1 MKKISKLL
9 ACGCLAGAMVAGGF
23 ALSSCSSWTTTVSQG
38 EYKYE
43 NPWSAGSY
51 YGVKVSVE
59 VQTDEN
65 GDRIRSVT
73 IEDSDYT
80 QASEGWEGRDNYLE
94 NEQTLLNAYRGKY
107 VADVLAMKVTTD
119 YQGQPSEVSDD
130 SVLITDAT
138 QSSGRLLLAVQD
150 ALCNFG
156 YSVFEGEYH
165 YPNAWDDTAP
175 DYGIRVRVVMKGNVV
190 RKVAVISSGYTEVSS
205 GWDGKDTWTNNLEG
219 LLSSYVGKTKT
230 QILDQTVTVSS
241 GGQPDSVSDDS
252 YVITGATQG
261 SGRLLLAVQ
270 NALDPS
276 GAQTTKVYTGEYH
289 YANAWDSSAPDYG
302 IRVAV
307 KVKGGYIL
315 SVEVLDSDYVEV
327 SEGWENANLWNDG
340 LSNLLSKYAGK
351 TVQEVLAVEVTTSES
366 TPGQPEDISDQQ
378 YVIAGATQGSGRLML
393 AVQNALSML
402 ASESGDNGG
411 SEEPENPYVG
421 WDYNEYIDA
430 ATTYEVNSDG
440 SVTYNIVTTSYGYAE
455 AFTIEITVANGEISQ
470 YSILTNGSTGGFESS
485 MSAIANN
492 MVGQTLEQLQ
502 DYLEGDEIQTG
513 ATYSNT
519 LCVNAGLFA
528 LANFE
533 AAGGSSGGEQPDP
546 DPDPDPD
553 EPEDTNTTTG
563 PFVSWSYNQYIS
575 SQTTVRSDYFG
586 NAIYNIVTTSN
597 GHAQPFE
604 INIVVNDQKVIVVY
618 EIVTNGSTSDHF
630 AGIMSSVA
638 KNMVGKNQAD
648 LEEILQLNN
657 SSADDQI
664 NTGATL
670 SNVLCINA
678 GLFAV
683 SNYDIASADEFI
695 GEYKYENAWVPGSYY
710 GIRVSVR
717 VKDGVIVAVNE
728 VASDYTS
735 VTDSWANKD
744 IWVNNIESLLKAYQ
758 GKTVEEI
765 LDASVTVDASG
776 QPSAVSDAELMIS
789 GATQGSGRLLLAVQ
803 NALSVIEDNYARTFV
818 GEYHYANPWAPTAP
832 DYGIR
837 VAVTVKGEDIV
848 NVEVLESDY
857 TEVSDGWNNANLW
870 NDGLEGLLTA
880 YESKTVE
887 EVLAAYVTAQADG
900 QPNVVSDADL
910 MITGATQGSG
920 RLLLAVQNALDPT
933 GANTTKVYTGE
944 YKYENTWVPGS
955 YYGIKVAVTVKG
967 ETILKVEVLDSD
979 YTEVTDSWEDKDI
992 WINNL
997 DSLLAAYEG
1006 KTVAEIFDV
1015 DVTVDGNGQ
1024 PTAVS
1029 DSELMI
1035 SGATQ
1040 GSGRLMLAV
1049 QNALSLLNPNP
1060 DEPEEPEEPENPYA
1074 DWQYNEYIDAAT
1086 TYTANSD
1093 GSVTYNIV
1101 TTANAP
1107 ANAFEITITVADG
1120 AITEYDITVNGS
1132 TSDHFAEIMSSV
1144 AKNMVGQTLEQLEAY
1159 LEGDEIQSGAT
1170 RSNELCVNAGLFAL
1184 ANVDKA
1190 TAAE

>member
-23 ALSSCSSWTTTVSQG
+23 ALSSCSAWTTTVSQG

-205 GWDGKDTWTNNLEG
+205 GWDGQATWTDNLEG

-230 QILDQTVTVSS
+230 QILDETVTVSS
-241 GGQPDSVSDDS
+241 GGQPDSVSNDS

-411 SEEPENPYVG
+411 SEEPKNPYVG

-440 SVTYNIVTTSYGYAE
+440 SVTYNIS
-455 AFTIEITVANGEISQ
+455 
-470 YSILTNGSTGGFESS
+470 
-485 MSAIANN
+485 
-492 MVGQTLEQLQ
+492 
-502 DYLEGDEIQTG
+502 
-513 ATYSNT
+513 
-519 LCVNAGLFA
+519 
-528 LANFE
+528 
-533 AAGGSSGGEQPDP
+533 
-546 DPDPDPD
+546 
-553 EPEDTNTTTG
+553 
-563 PFVSWSYNQYIS
+563 
-575 SQTTVRSDYFG
+575 
-586 NAIYNIVTTSN
+586 
-597 GHAQPFE
+597 
-604 INIVVNDQKVIVVY
+604 
-618 EIVTNGSTSDHF
+618 
-630 AGIMSSVA
+630 
-638 KNMVGKNQAD
+638 
-648 LEEILQLNN
+648 
-657 SSADDQI
+657 
-664 NTGATL
+664 
-670 SNVLCINA
+670 
-678 GLFAV
+678 
-683 SNYDIASADEFI
+683 
-695 GEYKYENAWVPGSYY
+695 
-710 GIRVSVR
+710 
-717 VKDGVIVAVNE
+717 
-728 VASDYTS
+728 
-735 VTDSWANKD
+735 
-744 IWVNNIESLLKAYQ
+744 
-758 GKTVEEI
+758 
-765 LDASVTVDASG
+765 
-776 QPSAVSDAELMIS
+776 
-789 GATQGSGRLLLAVQ
+789 
-803 NALSVIEDNYARTFV
+803 
-818 GEYHYANPWAPTAP
+818 
-832 DYGIR
+832 
-837 VAVTVKGEDIV
+837 
-848 NVEVLESDY
+848 
-857 TEVSDGWNNANLW
+857 
-870 NDGLEGLLTA
+870 TA
-880 YESKTVE
+880 Y
-887 EVLAAYVTAQADG
+887 
-900 QPNVVSDADL
+900 
-910 MITGATQGSG
+910 
-920 RLLLAVQNALDPT
+920 
-933 GANTTKVYTGE
+933 
-944 YKYENTWVPGS
+944 
-955 YYGIKVAVTVKG
+955 
-967 ETILKVEVLDSD
+967 
-979 YTEVTDSWEDKDI
+979 
-992 WINNL
+992 
-997 DSLLAAYEG
+997 
-1006 KTVAEIFDV
+1006 
-1015 DVTVDGNGQ
+1015 
-1024 PTAVS
+1024 
-1029 DSELMI
+1029 
-1035 SGATQ
+1035 
-1040 GSGRLMLAV
+1040 
-1049 QNALSLLNPNP
+1049 
-1060 DEPEEPEEPENPYA
+1060 
-1074 DWQYNEYIDAAT
+1074 
-1086 TYTANSD
+1086 
-1093 GSVTYNIV
+1093 
-1101 TTANAP
+1101 
-1107 ANAFEITITVADG
+1107 
-1120 AITEYDITVNGS
+1120 
-1132 TSDHFAEIMSSV
+1132 
-1144 AKNMVGQTLEQLEAY
+1144 
-1159 LEGDEIQSGAT
+1159 
-1170 RSNELCVNAGLFAL
+1170 
-1184 ANVDKA
+1184 
-1190 TAAE
+1190 

>member
-23 ALSSCSSWTTTVSQG
+23 ALSSCSTWTTTVSQG

-205 GWDGKDTWTNNLEG
+205 GWDGQATWTDNLEG

-230 QILDQTVTVSS
+230 QILDETVTVSS
-241 GGQPDSVSDDS
+241 GGQPDSVSNDS

-533 AAGGSSGGEQPDP
+533 AAGGSSGGEQPDS
-546 DPDPDPD
+546 DPDPD

-563 PFVSWSYNQYIS
+563 PFVNWSYNQYIS

-604 INIVVNDQKVIVVY
+604 INIVVNDQKVIVDY

-870 NDGLEGLLTA
+870 NDGLEGLLAA

-887 EVLAAYVTAQADG
+887 EVLTAYVTAQADG
-900 QPNVVSDADL
+900 QPNVVSDSDL
-910 MITGATQGSG
+910 MIT
-920 RLLLAVQNALDPT
+920 
-933 GANTTKVYTGE
+933 
-944 YKYENTWVPGS
+944 
-955 YYGIKVAVTVKG
+955 
-967 ETILKVEVLDSD
+967 
-979 YTEVTDSWEDKDI
+979 
-992 WINNL
+992 
-997 DSLLAAYEG
+997 
-1006 KTVAEIFDV
+1006 
-1015 DVTVDGNGQ
+1015 
-1024 PTAVS
+1024 
-1029 DSELMI
+1029 
-1035 SGATQ
+1035 GATQ

-1086 TYTANSD
+1086 TYTANDD

-1120 AITEYDITVNGS
+1120 AITEYEITVNGS
-1132 TSDHFAEIMSSV
+1132 TSDHFAEIMSTV

>member
-23 ALSSCSSWTTTVSQG
+23 ALSSCSAWTTTVSQG

-205 GWDGKDTWTNNLEG
+205 GWDGQATWTGNLDG

-230 QILDQTVTVSS
+230 KILDETVTVSS

-378 YVIAGATQGSGRLML
+378 YVIAGATQGSGRL
-393 AVQNALSML
+393 
-402 ASESGDNGG
+402 
-411 SEEPENPYVG
+411 
-421 WDYNEYIDA
+421 
-430 ATTYEVNSDG
+430 
-440 SVTYNIVTTSYGYAE
+440 
-455 AFTIEITVANGEISQ
+455 
-470 YSILTNGSTGGFESS
+470 
-485 MSAIANN
+485 
-492 MVGQTLEQLQ
+492 
-502 DYLEGDEIQTG
+502 
-513 ATYSNT
+513 
-519 LCVNAGLFA
+519 
-528 LANFE
+528 
-533 AAGGSSGGEQPDP
+533 
-546 DPDPDPD
+546 
-553 EPEDTNTTTG
+553 
-563 PFVSWSYNQYIS
+563 
-575 SQTTVRSDYFG
+575 
-586 NAIYNIVTTSN
+586 
-597 GHAQPFE
+597 
-604 INIVVNDQKVIVVY
+604 
-618 EIVTNGSTSDHF
+618 
-630 AGIMSSVA
+630 
-638 KNMVGKNQAD
+638 
-648 LEEILQLNN
+648 
-657 SSADDQI
+657 
-664 NTGATL
+664 
-670 SNVLCINA
+670 
-678 GLFAV
+678 
-683 SNYDIASADEFI
+683 
-695 GEYKYENAWVPGSYY
+695 
-710 GIRVSVR
+710 
-717 VKDGVIVAVNE
+717 
-728 VASDYTS
+728 
-735 VTDSWANKD
+735 
-744 IWVNNIESLLKAYQ
+744 
-758 GKTVEEI
+758 
-765 LDASVTVDASG
+765 
-776 QPSAVSDAELMIS
+776 
-789 GATQGSGRLLLAVQ
+789 LLAVQ

-870 NDGLEGLLTA
+870 NDGLEGLLAA
-880 YESKTVE
+880 YESKTVK

-997 DSLLAAYEG
+997 DSLLAAYDG

-1029 DSELMI
+1029 DSDLMI

-1074 DWQYNEYIDAAT
+1074 DWQYNEYIDVAT

-1107 ANAFEITITVADG
+1107 ANAFEITIPVADG
-1120 AITEYDITVNGS
+1120 AITEYEITVNGS
-1132 TSDHFAEIMSSV
+1132 TSDHFAEIMSTV